1 MFEKNLVNNVSV
13 GYRRSVSCTYR
24 SGIKSVEEGMMQKK
38 RKAESKKYL
47 PGKDGCFKQK
57 LAKTAT
63 ISPAICK

>member
-1 MFEKNLVNNVSV
+1 MCYKLSNMRYKLCNKKYLIGKEKYQ
-13 GYRRSVSCTYR
+13 G
-24 SGIKSVEEGMMQKK
+24 EDKK

>member
-1 MFEKNLVNNVSV
+1 MTGKNIKEIGKNIKEKGKNITEKGKS
-13 GYRRSVSCTYR
+13 
-24 SGIKSVEEGMMQKK
+24 IKERIKK

>member
-1 MFEKNLVNNVSV
+1 MFFTICADIFCYKLCNMYYKLCNMCYKLSNMR
-13 GYRRSVSCTYR
+13 YKLCN
-24 SGIKSVEEGMMQKK
+24 
-38 RKAESKKYL
+38 KKYL

>member
-1 MFEKNLVNNVSV
+1 MCYKLSNMRYKLCNKKYLIGKEKYQ
-13 GYRRSVSCTYR
+13 GGR
-24 SGIKSVEEGMMQKK
+24 KK

>member
-1 MFEKNLVNNVSV
+1 MEKYH
-13 GYRRSVSCTYR
+13 GEREKYQ
-24 SGIKSVEEGMMQKK
+24 GEDKK